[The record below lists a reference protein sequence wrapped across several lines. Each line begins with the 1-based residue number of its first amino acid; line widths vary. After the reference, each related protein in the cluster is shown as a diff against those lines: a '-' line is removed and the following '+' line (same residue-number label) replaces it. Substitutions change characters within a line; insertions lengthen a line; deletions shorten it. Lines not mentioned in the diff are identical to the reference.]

1 MSVTS
6 VFKVKIVAVAA
17 LVLFFGSGIVVGM
30 AWDQTASAST
40 PEETSDETS
49 SEERRERRPL
59 IVEGVGLTALQ
70 KTSVDSL
77 VSFHRKR
84 MSELNEEFRPRY
96 RAVIADLRE
105 EIKGVL
111 TDDQR
116 EMYDTL
122 LAESDA
128 RRRARRTRSS
138 RQ

>member
-6 VFKVKIVAVAA
+6 VFRVKIVAVAA

-30 AWDQTASAST
+30 AWDQTARAST
-40 PEETSDETS
+40 PEETRDQTMS
-49 SEERRERRPL
+49 ERRGRRPL
-59 IVEGVGLTALQ
+59 IVEGVGLTAFQ

-84 MSELNEEFRPRY
+84 MSDLNEEFRPRY
-96 RAVIADLRE
+96 SAVVADLRE

-122 LAESDA
+122 LAENDA
-128 RRRARRTRSS
+128 RRRARRTRDS

>member
-1 MSVTS
+1 MSMTS

-49 SEERRERRPL
+49 SERSGRRPL
-59 IVEGVGLTALQ
+59 IVEGVGLSALQ

-84 MSELNEEFRPRY
+84 MSDLNEEFRPRY

-128 RRRARRTRSS
+128 RRRARRAQDS

>member
-1 MSVTS
+1 MSVRKM
-6 VFKVKIVAVAA
+6 FRVKIVAAAA
-17 LVLFFGSGIVVGM
+17 LTLLFGSGIVIGM

-40 PEETSDETS
+40 PEETRDETRS
-49 SEERRERRPL
+49 ERRGERRPM

-77 VSFHRKR
+77 VSFHRER
-84 MSELNEEFRPRY
+84 MSALNAEFRPRY
-96 RAVIADLRE
+96 RAVIDDLRE

-122 LAESDA
+122 LAEHDA
-128 RRRARRTRSS
+128 RRRARRNRDS

>member
-6 VFKVKIVAVAA
+6 VFRVKIVAVAA

-40 PEETSDETS
+40 PEETRDQTMS
-49 SEERRERRPL
+49 ERRGRRPL
-59 IVEGVGLTALQ
+59 IVEGVGLTAFQ

-84 MSELNEEFRPRY
+84 MSDLNEEFRPRY
-96 RAVIADLRE
+96 SAVVADLRE

-122 LAESDA
+122 LAENDA
-128 RRRARRTRSS
+128 RRRARRTRDSG
-138 RQ
+138 Q